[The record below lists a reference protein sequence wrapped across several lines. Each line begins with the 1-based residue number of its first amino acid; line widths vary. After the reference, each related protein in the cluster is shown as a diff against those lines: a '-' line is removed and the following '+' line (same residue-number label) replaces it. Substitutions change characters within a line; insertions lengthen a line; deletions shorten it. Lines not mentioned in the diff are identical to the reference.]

1 MYAQRIKFFP
11 AAGKQA
17 ELRWVLEERVQGFH
31 DTGARASLALGI
43 ASGGQGNAF
52 SINIFHNT
60 LADFQD
66 FRLNNRERQSNF
78 QDRLSDLVA
87 SPTDVTLS
95 EILARPDIAKLELKA
110 PYFWHR
116 ATLHRK
122 LGKGPELKALVEDR
136 ATKLNETGR
145 PAMLSESIYGYETPV
160 FELGTVFQDL
170 ASLEESR
177 NNNRKDPDYIAMAA
191 KLQDLVAR
199 PAQFSLLEILV
210 PTPRP

>member
-1 MYAQRIKFFP
+1 
-11 AAGKQA
+11 
-17 ELRWVLEERVQGFH
+17 
-31 DTGARASLALGI
+31 
-43 ASGGQGNAF
+43 
-52 SINIFHNT
+52 
-60 LADFQD
+60 
-66 FRLNNRERQSNF
+66 
-78 QDRLSDLVA
+78 
-87 SPTDVTLS
+87 
-95 EILARPDIAKLELKA
+95 
-110 PYFWHR
+110 WHR

-136 ATKLNETGR
+136 ATKLNESGR